1 MKGQGSMLLKQL
13 RVGKKQ
19 LREESNAILYHSLP
33 ELLDLPD
40 LLALRLAVS
49 KEQVTILAG
58 DKKEFAMMLLLSRY
72 YQGRTIS
79 ITKKPPQLS
88 TRAQDTLKSAMHT
101 LKCVTI
107 VAESERMGFA
117 QFLET
122 INLFVGISEME
133 LSWYRAPQISPAPL
147 GRENVLTP
155 QNVSQ
160 FISLKRLSLQRAEIS
175 QADVVHFERLSVLT
189 DLRLCWCV
197 FIQNSEQELR
207 ALTQLTALDISNP
220 RIIDY
225 GASEEYLTSMTQLQ
239 KLTLGSFQKQDI
251 SRIECIG
258 GVISLQKL
266 HLCDTKTLTDQRIKS
281 FLNLTNLSEL
291 FLEQCWNITIS
302 GIACLTSLRKLE
314 SLAII
319 YEETWF
325 THAEGTSL
333 EPLTHFSRLRS
344 LSLSGVPDSCD
355 HLNSTSPGI
364 DNEALKDIAKMTGL
378 TSLSVFASPADY
390 NCLKS
395 LSRLTQL
402 EFLELHL
409 ENNSE
414 SMADDVLKMFPRSV
428 KKMEINCLDSKV
440 LQGLYTHPA
449 LTCLDLQDK
458 YTAGMINPDESD
470 DAAKFKE
477 DLDEIIR
484 TTPNLLS
491 ITGLYG
497 PKELTER
504 RQKLKRRYRDASK
517 SSRDE
522 SQNAA
527 SLESGVEATPA

>member
-1 MKGQGSMLLKQL
+1 MLLKQL

-19 LREESNAILYHSLP
+19 RREESNAFLYHNLP

-40 LLALRLAVS
+40 LLALRLAVG
-49 KEQVTILAG
+49 KEQVTVLAG
-58 DKKEFAMMLLLSRY
+58 NKEEFAMMLLLSRY

-88 TRAQDTLKSAMHT
+88 TRAQDILKSAMHT

-107 VAESERMGFA
+107 DADSELMGFA

-122 INLFVGISEME
+122 INLFIGISEME
-133 LSWYRAPQISPAPL
+133 LSWYSAPQISPAPL
-147 GRENVLTP
+147 GCENVLTP

-160 FISLKRLSLQRAEIS
+160 FISLKRLSLERAEIS
-175 QADVVHFERLSVLT
+175 QADVVHFKRLSVLT
-189 DLRLCWCV
+189 DLRLRLCV
-197 FIQNSEQELR
+197 FIQNSEQVLR
-207 ALTQLTALDISNP
+207 ALTQLTALDISHSSH
-220 RIIDY
+220 IKCAE
-225 GASEEYLTSMTQLQ
+225 GTSEEYLTSLTRLQ
-239 KLTLGSFQKQDI
+239 KLTLGFFQRRDI

-258 GVISLQKL
+258 GLISLQKL
-266 HLCDTKTLTDQRIKS
+266 HLCCTEALTDQGIRN

-291 FLEQCWNITIS
+291 FLESCWNITIR
-302 GIACLTSLRKLE
+302 GIACLISLRKLE

-319 YEETWF
+319 YGETWF

-344 LSLSGVPDSCD
+344 LSLSGVADSHD
-355 HLNSTSPGI
+355 HLNSSSPGI
-364 DNEALKDIAKMTGL
+364 DNEALKGIAKMTGL

-428 KKMEINCLDSKV
+428 KKMEINC
-440 LQGLYTHPA
+440 
-449 LTCLDLQDK
+449 
-458 YTAGMINPDESD
+458 
-470 DAAKFKE
+470 
-477 DLDEIIR
+477 
-484 TTPNLLS
+484 
-491 ITGLYG
+491 
-497 PKELTER
+497 
-504 RQKLKRRYRDASK
+504 
-517 SSRDE
+517 
-522 SQNAA
+522 
-527 SLESGVEATPA
+527 